1 MQAVFKQVFKR
12 QIGKQETGVETAMAA
27 INAVTDL
34 SVEGDIGVVTL
45 NSPPVNALSAAVR
58 EGLKGAFDAAIADP
72 AVQAIVLIC
81 EGKTFIAG
89 ADITE
94 FGKAMTG
101 PSLQDVQNVIENSPK
116 PVVAAIHGTV
126 LGGGLE
132 VALVAHYRVA
142 VPSAKAGLP
151 EVNIG
156 LLPGAGG
163 TQRLPRIVGVEK
175 ALEMV
180 TSGQHVPA
188 KAALAMGLFDSLVEE
203 GALRDGAI
211 AFARV
216 VLAEG
221 RPLNK
226 VRELNDKVE
235 AARGK
240 PEIFADF
247 RKANAKKFRGF
258 MAPENNIKCI
268 EAAVNLPF
276 DEGLKEERR
285 LFMEL
290 MTGSQSAAQRY
301 VFFAERQAAKI
312 PDVPDD
318 TPLIPVKKVGV
329 IGAGTMGG
337 GISMNF
343 LNAGIPVTIIE
354 AKQENLERGVGII
367 RKNYENT
374 AKKGRLTQ
382 DDVEKRMAL
391 LTPSMNLEDLADCDL
406 IIEAV
411 FELMEIKKEVFGKLD
426 KIAKP
431 GAILASNTSYL
442 DIDVIAASTSR
453 PESVI
458 GLHFFSPA
466 NVMRLLEIV
475 RGEKTDKSVIATSMQ
490 IGKKIG
496 KVAVLVGNCHG
507 FVGNRML
514 AERQREAGKLILE
527 GATPWQADR
536 VIQTFGLPMGPFQM
550 ADLAGLDLGWN
561 RETSRG
567 ETIRDRL
574 CEIDRRGQKTGA
586 GFYDYDAARKATPS
600 PLVEDLIAEL
610 AAAQG
615 VVRREVTDQEILERC
630 LYPMVNEGA
639 RILEERKA
647 QRASDIDV
655 VWTCGYGWP
664 RWRGGPMFWADTIGL
679 KTVVEG
685 LRRHAPAFGDDL
697 QISPL
702 LERLA
707 SEGGRL
713 SDV

>member
-1 MQAVFKQVFKR
+1 M
-12 QIGKQETGVETAMAA
+12 ETAMTA

-34 SVEGDIGVVTL
+34 TVEGDIGVITL

-58 EGLKGAFDAAIADP
+58 TGLAGAFDAAIADP
-72 AVQAIVLIC
+72 AVKAIVLIC

-101 PSLQDVQNVIENSPK
+101 PSLQDVQNTIENSPK
-116 PVVAAIHGTV
+116 PVIAAIHGTV

-132 VALVAHYRVA
+132 VALVANYRVA

-188 KAALAMGLFDSLVEE
+188 KAALAMGLFDELVEE
-203 GALRDGAI
+203 GQLRAGAL
-211 AFARV
+211 AFAKT
-216 VLAEG
+216 VLAEK
-221 RPLNK
+221 RPLAK
-226 VRELNDKVE
+226 VRDLNAKVE

-276 DEGLKEERR
+276 EEGLKAERK

-354 AKQENLERGVGII
+354 MKQENLDRGVATI

-374 AKKGRLTQ
+374 AKKGRITQ

-391 LTPSMNLEDLADCDL
+391 LTPSMKLEDLADCDL
-406 IIEAV
+406 VIEAV

-426 KIAKP
+426 AICKP

-475 RGEKTDKSVIATSMQ
+475 RGAKTDKSVIATSMQ

-514 AERQREAGKLILE
+514 AQRQREAQKLILE
-527 GATPWQADR
+527 GAMPWDVDR
-536 VIQTFGLPMGPFQM
+536 VLYDFGLPMGPFAM
-550 ADLAGLDLGWN
+550 SDLAGLDIGWDSAKTSSSTV
-561 RETSRG
+561 REV
-567 ETIRDRL
+567 L
-574 CEIDRRGQKTGA
+574 CEMDRRGQKNGK
-586 GFYDYDAARKATPS
+586 GFYDYDENRVAKPS
-600 PLVEDLIAEL
+600 AVVEQVIRDFAEKR
-610 AAAQG
+610 QIQ
-615 VVRREVTDQEILERC
+615 RRDISDQEILERC

-639 RILEERKA
+639 KILEEGKA
-647 QRASDIDV
+647 IRASDIDT
-655 VWTCGYGWP
+655 VWLNGYGWP
-664 RWRGGPMFWADTIGL
+664 VYTGGPMFWGELVGL
-679 KTVVEG
+679 DKI
-685 LRRHAPAFGDDL
+685 LAKMKDFHAALGEDFKPSA
-697 QISPL
+697 L
-702 LERLA
+702 LERLVA
-707 SEGGRL
+707 EGKGFK
-713 SDV
+713 DA

>member
-1 MQAVFKQVFKR
+1 
-12 QIGKQETGVETAMAA
+12 
-27 INAVTDL
+27 
-34 SVEGDIGVVTL
+34 
-45 NSPPVNALSAAVR
+45 
-58 EGLKGAFDAAIADP
+58 
-72 AVQAIVLIC
+72 VLIC

-216 VLAEG
+216 VLAED

-312 PDVPDD
+312 PTCRT
-318 TPLIPVKKVGV
+318 TP
-329 IGAGTMGG
+329 
-337 GISMNF
+337 
-343 LNAGIPVTIIE
+343 
-354 AKQENLERGVGII
+354 R
-367 RKNYENT
+367 
-374 AKKGRLTQ
+374 
-382 DDVEKRMAL
+382 
-391 LTPSMNLEDLADCDL
+391 PSRSRRS
-406 IIEAV
+406 
-411 FELMEIKKEVFGKLD
+411 
-426 KIAKP
+426 
-431 GAILASNTSYL
+431 ASSGPAPWA
-442 DIDVIAASTSR
+442 AASR
-453 PESVI
+453 
-458 GLHFFSPA
+458 
-466 NVMRLLEIV
+466 
-475 RGEKTDKSVIATSMQ
+475 
-490 IGKKIG
+490 
-496 KVAVLVGNCHG
+496 
-507 FVGNRML
+507 
-514 AERQREAGKLILE
+514 
-527 GATPWQADR
+527 
-536 VIQTFGLPMGPFQM
+536 
-550 ADLAGLDLGWN
+550 
-561 RETSRG
+561 
-567 ETIRDRL
+567 
-574 CEIDRRGQKTGA
+574 
-586 GFYDYDAARKATPS
+586 
-600 PLVEDLIAEL
+600 
-610 AAAQG
+610 
-615 VVRREVTDQEILERC
+615 
-630 LYPMVNEGA
+630 
-639 RILEERKA
+639 
-647 QRASDIDV
+647 
-655 VWTCGYGWP
+655 
-664 RWRGGPMFWADTIGL
+664 
-679 KTVVEG
+679 
-685 LRRHAPAFGDDL
+685 
-697 QISPL
+697 
-702 LERLA
+702 
-707 SEGGRL
+707 
-713 SDV
+713 